1 MQEYIE
7 KLHKELHEIMERPVT
22 LGRAEEV
29 TVYADA
35 ICALHKLG
43 GDHFRESTKM
53 MEFTEDDA
61 KELAARMK
69 NADGSTG
76 PHWTME
82 QTTAVAESM
91 GIQAP
96 VVTRWAWGVTMNMM
110 YSDYYPVAV
119 EFGLN
124 RPEFYAALAK
134 AFLLDKDGPGPEQKL
149 MAYYEHM
156 AVPHQRLCEAGR
168 CAV

>member
-29 TVYADA
+29 MVYADT

-43 GDHFRESTKM
+43 DDHFRESTKM

-61 KELAARMK
+61 KAWKARMK

-96 VVTRWAWGVTMNMM
+96 CGPALGVGR
-110 YSDYYPVAV
+110 DHEHDVL
-119 EFGLN
+119 GLLP
-124 RPEFYAALAK
+124 RRRRVRTQP
-134 AFLLDKDGPGPEQKL
+134 PGVL
-149 MAYYEHM
+149 
-156 AVPHQRLCEAGR
+156 RRAGKSVSAR
-168 CAV
+168 